1 MTDDRAR
8 RGALYVVSCRKPP
21 AQSSAR
27 REAFRNEVLTVPKR
41 AGTYLL
47 FQGPLDLSVE
57 ERDLVAVQD
66 TDTDIGE
73 QGERPRA
80 GAVWH
85 QQQESTE
92 DRIARLLWAQGPLV
106 LYVHGFNTKAADALR
121 AAVRLQ
127 HALDEHHVGATV
139 VVFTWPSAGHLLD
152 YFPDQKA
159 AGRFGSYA
167 LVNLLVSLRR
177 TAPDGVLHCVAHS
190 MGTYVVT
197 RALSTISILRLERL
211 LPGSGPVLSEVAFMN
226 PDIDYDILC
235 SGYTGPSFDSPSY
248 LEIADGYGATA
259 QVERLTIYCTT
270 NDVALFASLFK
281 NRTKR
286 LGAYGPGVEGA
297 RDRKT
302 VMSTRIRPNVYVINC
317 DEWCVFDAAPQHS
330 HSHFLYC
337 PGMMTDLVQVLA
349 RTPPA
354 AFTTH
359 APTDAP
365 RWDRLRFQPGQP
377 APSPGLL
384 RGMAA
389 FWGGLGTI
397 AVNPVAVRLVL
408 WKKRVQRVWDVA
420 RGVIPVLLAGSTGML
435 AWVTRHP
442 FWRAVFVASV
452 AALLSYVMAW
462 LRARVIQKREDALPI
477 PAPVAASGVPSPQ
490 PAVVPARPAAPSVA
504 TGRAVTVGHPRRPFV
519 HQWSASKTNEHVV
532 CSLRS
537 DSSPPRWTVRLTGSE
552 MHKDQRVF
560 PTEADAKSWIEE
572 TRDSFERQGWTIRP

>member
-1 MTDDRAR
+1 MTDDRGR
-8 RGALYVVSCRKPP
+8 QGGLYVVSCRKPP
-21 AQSSAR
+21 APSSAR
-27 REAFRNEVLTVPKR
+27 RPDTFRHEVLTVPKR

-57 ERDLVAVQD
+57 EHDLVPVPD

-73 QGERPRA
+73 QIDRPRA
-80 GAVWH
+80 GAAWH
-85 QQQESTE
+85 ERQEGTE

-106 LYVHGFNTKAADALR
+106 LYVHGFNTKPAEALR

-159 AGRFGSYA
+159 AGRFASYA

-197 RALSTISILRLERL
+197 RALSTISVLRLERL
-211 LPGSGPVLSEVAFMN
+211 LPRSGHVVSEVAFMN
-226 PDIDYDILC
+226 PDIDYDVLC

-286 LGAYGPGVEGA
+286 LGACGPGVEGTH
-297 RDRKT
+297 DRT
-302 VMSTRIRPNVYVINC
+302 MIMTTRIRPNVYVVNC
-317 DEWCVFDAAPQHS
+317 DEWCVFDAEPQHS

-349 RTPPA
+349 RTPAA

-359 APTDAP
+359 AATDAP
-365 RWDRLRFQPGQP
+365 RWTRLRFHP
-377 APSPGLL
+377 AQSAPNPGLL
-384 RGMAA
+384 RGMAS
-389 FWGGLGTI
+389 FWGGLGTL
-397 AVNPVAVRLVL
+397 AVNPAVVRLVL
-408 WKKRVQRVWDVA
+408 WKKRVQRLWSVA
-420 RGVIPVLLAGSTGML
+420 KGVIPVLLAGSTGVL
-435 AWVTRHP
+435 AWLTRHP
-442 FWRAVFVASV
+442 FWRAAFIASL
-452 AALLSYVMAW
+452 AALLLYLITW
-462 LRARVIQKREDALPI
+462 IRARFIQKFEDALPVPVSI
-477 PAPVAASGVPSPQ
+477 PARFAW
-490 PAVVPARPAAPSVA
+490 R
-504 TGRAVTVGHPRRPFV
+504 
-519 HQWSASKTNEHVV
+519 ASKDDEHVV
-532 CSLRS
+532 CSMQA
-537 DSSPPRWTVRLTGSE
+537 DSSPPRWTVTLTGSE
-552 MHKDQRVF
+552 AYTDTRVF
-560 PTEADAKSWIEE
+560 PTEADARAWMHEK
-572 TRDSFERQGWTIRP
+572 RDSFVREGWTITAIP